1 MTNLLLLVLFI
12 VVILA
17 VSSKH
22 INSKY
27 SIDSLLHF
35 YENVDTPSF
44 LEPEGSSIV
53 INHFDDLDAIKKQL
67 ETQSLDSL
75 IEQKKLNLKNKP
87 NLFIFNPHD
96 INARNWLSW
105 GSRNSNYINEPY
117 VLLCILSII
126 RHCGK
131 DFNVVLLNDQSFEK
145 LIPNWSIDMKHVSG
159 NLKCQ
164 LRNLGMY
171 KILYNYGGLF
181 VPRSFLCKKSL
192 LPLFHSKQPHQIL
205 CGSLKNMSIMPVD
218 ICISNKFIG
227 CEKEN
232 PNMKHFINEV
242 SILQS
247 QDYTNEMEFLGK
259 VEKILYQLVLDKNA
273 HQIQPIQLGLVDNE
287 CQYISTKDLLS
298 ECKIQLH
305 KDCVGILIDE
315 KMLLSY
321 FNYGWFV
328 RMSPEQIFTSKLW
341 ISHQFFKALQ

>member
-1 MTNLLLLVLFI
+1 MTNLLLLVLFV

-17 VSSKH
+17 VSSKR

-27 SIDSLLHF
+27 SIDSLLKF
-35 YENVDTPSF
+35 YENTYSPSF
-44 LEPEGSSIV
+44 LEPQGSSIV

-67 ETQSLDSL
+67 ESQSLDSL
-75 IEQKKLNLKNKP
+75 LEQKKLNLQKKP

-105 GSRNSNYINEPY
+105 GSRNSNNINEPY

-145 LIPNWSIDMKHVSG
+145 LIPNWSIDMTHISG
-159 NLKCQ
+159 NVKCQ
-164 LRNLGMY
+164 LRNIGMY
-171 KILYNYGGLF
+171 KILYNYGGIF
-181 VPRSFLCKKSL
+181 VPRSFLCKKTL
-192 LPLFHSKQPHQIL
+192 LPLFHSKNSHQMI
-205 CGSLKNMSIMPVD
+205 CGSLKNESVMPVD

-227 CEKEN
+227 CNKEN
-232 PNMKHFINEV
+232 QVMKQFINEV

-247 QDYTNEMEFLGK
+247 QDYTNEIEFLGK
-259 VEKILYQLVLDKNA
+259 VEKILYQLALNKKVF
-273 HQIQPIQLGLVDNE
+273 QIQPMQIGLVNDKCE
-287 CQYISTKDLLS
+287 YISTKDLLS
-298 ECKIQLH
+298 ERKIQLDR
-305 KDCVGILIDE
+305 DCLGVLIDE

-328 RMSPEQIFTSKLW
+328 RMSPQQIFTSKLW
-341 ISHQFFKALQ
+341 ISQQFINALQ